1 MKVKLKE
8 GDLYVEVDTE
18 LSDDDVDILEKKKK
32 ISEEEDLEKTVEM
45 ELEAEKKNEVDE
57 NR

>member
-18 LSDDDVDILEKKKK
+18 LSDDDVDILMPRPDYEQFL
-32 ISEEEDLEKTVEM
+32 IYLQ
-45 ELEAEKKNEVDE
+45 NNPIE
-57 NR
+57 NIDFINFIENH